1 MFFKAFTNK
10 RLPGCDWT
18 YYVYDT
24 GDRLIFAQD
33 GEQRARGEWS
43 FTVPDVFG
51 RVSVSGTCKNT
62 LNALSATSPLNGI
75 VVKATRDNVTGT
87 YKGYA
92 LSGITLVNPTVLNVS
107 YYDDYAFMGTNGI
120 PASTDANFKY
130 DAETG
135 YDTRYTASTKTFLTG
150 TLTAKLEG
158 SSTPSYLCSVM
169 YYDNRGRVIQTKSQ
183 NHLSGGIEKE
193 YVAYNFTGQPTG
205 RKHVHTATGKAT
217 QTELYTYAYDH
228 AGRLTTV
235 KHKLNTGTEVTLAEN
250 TYDELGRLKTN
261 KKNGQSALTSSY
273 AYNIRS
279 WMKSVASPLFSQTF
293 YYNDTYA
300 GNTPRYNGNISA
312 MSWSV
317 SGENKTRGY
326 NFTYDNLSRLTG
338 AGYLENGN
346 ANDRFNTSY
355 AYDKHGNMTLLSR
368 RGNTG
373 TTTYGL
379 IDNLSMT
386 YAGNQLVK
394 TEDTGSSVTLSQSM
408 DFKNN
413 ANLATEYLYDK
424 NGNLIKD
431 YNKSI
436 TEISYNVLNLPQTLK
451 ISSATN
457 TYTYAADGR
466 KLKTVLGGSK
476 TTDYCGNVIYENG
489 LLKRILVDGG
499 YIENGTY
506 YFYLTDHLG
515 NNRVIASSSGSI
527 IQSNHY
533 YPFGMSFT
541 EGSATSQ
548 QPYKYNGKELDT
560 ERGLNLYDY
569 SARLMDPTLGR
580 FNTVDPMAEK
590 YYSISPYTYCANNPV
605 NRIDPDGRADFEVNG
620 KIIGNDGV
628 DDGRRLVLKT
638 TQKRFESETDNVPG
652 AGLSRKEMKATVKF
666 IKRNSGNTEAF
677 QNNGMAYNNSVEIE
691 GSVANRQAMV
701 NEVSRDNGR
710 GGTVDANNREY
721 GGSIQS
727 GAVAVAEPGAVADPS
742 VAKNASIMLP
752 DVTTTFH
759 SHPSGTKSEIVANG
773 TKNSW
778 FNQFPSSVDVEN
790 AGTGTHY
797 VFGRGDGKVYV
808 YTSGGVQAVI
818 PMKRFV
824 NPKR

>member
-1 MFFKAFTNK
+1 MKA
-10 RLPGCDWT
+10 P
-18 YYVYDT
+18 
-24 GDRLIFAQD
+24 
-33 GEQRARGEWS
+33 
-43 FTVPDVFG
+43 
-51 RVSVSGTCKNT
+51 
-62 LNALSATSPLNGI
+62 
-75 VVKATRDNVTGT
+75 RDNVTGT
-87 YKGYA
+87 YKGYS
-92 LSGITLVNPTVLNVS
+92 LSGITLVSPTVLNFS

-120 PASTDANFKY
+120 PASADANFKY

-135 YDTRYTASTKTFLTG
+135 YDTRYTASAKTFLTG
-150 TLTAKLEG
+150 TLTARLEG

-205 RKHVHTATGKAT
+205 KKHVHSATGKTT

-235 KHKLNTGTEVTLAEN
+235 KHKLNTDSIVTLAEN

-279 WMKSVASPLFSQTF
+279 WMKSVASPLFSQTL

-499 YIENGTY
+499 YIENGIY

-515 NNRVIASSSGSI
+515 NNRVIASAGGSI
-527 IQSNHY
+527 VQSNHY

-541 EGSATSQ
+541 EGSTTSQ

-569 SARLMDPTLGR
+569 SARYMDPALGR
-580 FNTVDPMAEK
+580 FSTVDPMAEK

-605 NRIDPDGRADFEVNG
+605 RYVDLHGDSLTLVGSNLQEIVTAIYNGLADNTNISMKFNNGVLDPSSIQEQAKNTSDVFLQDIYEIATNPTMVELSVSDKNTYIMNGQKTTEEFASTPYDYDTRDESLDLQRRSIAWGLPVGRGINGNLGQTLIPGNVSKSGKSSTNNNVQVIING
-620 KIIGNDGV
+620 KGKPNHITVGIAHEFGYVILYLRRLPYGHGQSGV
-628 DDGRRLVLKT
+628 DDFVYGRATIMSKRLGY
-638 TQKRFESETDNVPG
+638 D
-652 AGLSRKEMKATVKF
+652 
-666 IKRNSGNTEAF
+666 
-677 QNNGMAYNNSVEIE
+677 Y
-691 GSVANRQAMV
+691 
-701 NEVSRDNGR
+701 
-710 GGTVDANNREY
+710 
-721 GGSIQS
+721 
-727 GAVAVAEPGAVADPS
+727 
-742 VAKNASIMLP
+742 
-752 DVTTTFH
+752 
-759 SHPSGTKSEIVANG
+759 
-773 TKNSW
+773 
-778 FNQFPSSVDVEN
+778 
-790 AGTGTHY
+790 
-797 VFGRGDGKVYV
+797 
-808 YTSGGVQAVI
+808 
-818 PMKRFV
+818 
-824 NPKR
+824 

>member
-1 MFFKAFTNK
+1 
-10 RLPGCDWT
+10 
-18 YYVYDT
+18 
-24 GDRLIFAQD
+24 
-33 GEQRARGEWS
+33 
-43 FTVPDVFG
+43 
-51 RVSVSGTCKNT
+51 
-62 LNALSATSPLNGI
+62 
-75 VVKATRDNVTGT
+75 
-87 YKGYA
+87 
-92 LSGITLVNPTVLNVS
+92 
-107 YYDDYAFMGTNGI
+107 
-120 PASTDANFKY
+120 
-130 DAETG
+130 
-135 YDTRYTASTKTFLTG
+135 
-150 TLTAKLEG
+150 
-158 SSTPSYLCSVM
+158 M

-205 RKHVHTATGKAT
+205 RKHVHSATGKAT

-261 KKNGQSALTSSY
+261 KKNKQSALTSSY

-279 WMKSVASPLFSQTF
+279 WMKSVASPLFSQTL

-355 AYDKHGNMTLLSR
+355 AYDKHGNMTQLNR

-394 TEDTGSSVTLSQSM
+394 TEDTGSGVTLSQST

-413 ANLATEYLYDK
+413 ANLAIEYLYDK

-476 TTDYCGNVIYENG
+476 TTDYCDNVIYENG

-527 IQSNHY
+527 VQSNHY

-569 SARLMDPTLGR
+569 SARYMDPALGR
-580 FNTVDPMAEK
+580 FSTVDPMAEK
-590 YYSISPYTYCANNPV
+590 YYSWSPYVYVGNNPI
-605 NRIDPDGRADFEVNG
+605 RRTDPTGMIWDDPEEAEKLKKDIDK
-620 KIIGNDGV
+620 KITSLNKNIAKNQVKLDKG
-628 DDGRRLVLKT
+628 
-638 TQKRFESETDNVPG
+638 
-652 AGLSRKEMKATVKF
+652 GLSEKQIAKLESKISEANDRISNLTTSKGDIDNLGADKNN
-666 IKRNSGNTEAF
+666 IYDLSNISGG
-677 QNNGMAYNNSVEIE
+677 QHKVRQ
-691 GSVANRQAMV
+691 GS
-701 NEVSRDNGR
+701 
-710 GGTVDANNREY
+710 
-721 GGSIQS
+721 
-727 GAVAVAEPGAVADPS
+727 
-742 VAKNASIMLP
+742 
-752 DVTTTFH
+752 
-759 SHPSGTKSEIVANG
+759 
-773 TKNSW
+773 
-778 FNQFPSSVDVEN
+778 
-790 AGTGTHY
+790 
-797 VFGRGDGKVYV
+797 DGKVYIETSSNALSIHEISHVRQSLDAGGLKFSSNGELLNAGKGVRGISAMEVEAYKIQYSFDKSFPGSTGGKGLQGIDVHSVGNIRDGGKFV
-808 YTSGGVQAVI
+808 YPVI
-818 PMKRFV
+818 NQYSRDLIKFQKEQKKLFNIP
-824 NPKR
+824 

>member
-1 MFFKAFTNK
+1 
-10 RLPGCDWT
+10 
-18 YYVYDT
+18 
-24 GDRLIFAQD
+24 
-33 GEQRARGEWS
+33 
-43 FTVPDVFG
+43 
-51 RVSVSGTCKNT
+51 
-62 LNALSATSPLNGI
+62 
-75 VVKATRDNVTGT
+75 
-87 YKGYA
+87 
-92 LSGITLVNPTVLNVS
+92 
-107 YYDDYAFMGTNGI
+107 
-120 PASTDANFKY
+120 
-130 DAETG
+130 
-135 YDTRYTASTKTFLTG
+135 
-150 TLTAKLEG
+150 
-158 SSTPSYLCSVM
+158 M

-205 RKHVHTATGKAT
+205 KKHVHSATGKAT

-235 KHKLNTGTEVTLAEN
+235 KHKLNTDSIVTLAEN

-261 KKNGQSALTSSY
+261 KKNKQSALTSSY

-279 WMKSVASPLFSQTF
+279 WMKSVASPLFSQTL

-300 GNTPRYNGNISA
+300 GNIPRYNGNISA
-312 MSWSV
+312 MSWIV

-515 NNRVIASSSGSI
+515 NNRVIASAGGSI
-527 IQSNHY
+527 VQSNHY
-533 YPFGMSFT
+533 YPFGMSFA

-569 SARLMDPTLGR
+569 SARLMDPALGR
-580 FNTVDPMAEK
+580 FNMVDPMAEK
-590 YYSISPYTYCANNPV
+590 YYGISPYAYCADNPV
-605 NRIDPDGRADFEVNG
+605 KFIDPDGNQIIVPPYPIVPIPVAPMTYVPRTDYKKTGEAYRMFATDILNSAKNFVSNVITTSEMLGTMVVLSLNPEFNHQRQRDRRAKEGLDRNQANVAKSIEDNISGDMPNG
-620 KIIGNDGV
+620 DPAPKRAPQGIKAVIIGVGLAAEAV
-628 DDGRRLVLKT
+628 KEHVETTASGKT
-638 TQKRFESETDNVPG
+638 NTD
-652 AGLSRKEMKATVKF
+652 KENKNK
-666 IKRNSGNTEAF
+666 ISDK
-677 QNNGMAYNNSVEIE
+677 E
-691 GSVANRQAMV
+691 GSNTPLIF
-701 NEVSRDNGR
+701 EDK
-710 GGTVDANNREY
+710 
-721 GGSIQS
+721 
-727 GAVAVAEPGAVADPS
+727 
-742 VAKNASIMLP
+742 KNIMLTP
-752 DVTTTFH
+752 IKDILD
-759 SHPSGTKSEIVANG
+759 E
-773 TKNSW
+773 NSKW
-778 FNQFPSSVDVEN
+778 
-790 AGTGTHY
+790 
-797 VFGRGDGKVYV
+797 
-808 YTSGGVQAVI
+808 
-818 PMKRFV
+818 
-824 NPKR
+824 

>member
-1 MFFKAFTNK
+1 
-10 RLPGCDWT
+10 
-18 YYVYDT
+18 
-24 GDRLIFAQD
+24 
-33 GEQRARGEWS
+33 
-43 FTVPDVFG
+43 
-51 RVSVSGTCKNT
+51 
-62 LNALSATSPLNGI
+62 
-75 VVKATRDNVTGT
+75 
-87 YKGYA
+87 
-92 LSGITLVNPTVLNVS
+92 
-107 YYDDYAFMGTNGI
+107 
-120 PASTDANFKY
+120 
-130 DAETG
+130 
-135 YDTRYTASTKTFLTG
+135 
-150 TLTAKLEG
+150 
-158 SSTPSYLCSVM
+158 
-169 YYDNRGRVIQTKSQ
+169 
-183 NHLSGGIEKE
+183 
-193 YVAYNFTGQPTG
+193 
-205 RKHVHTATGKAT
+205 
-217 QTELYTYAYDH
+217 
-228 AGRLTTV
+228 
-235 KHKLNTGTEVTLAEN
+235 
-250 TYDELGRLKTN
+250 
-261 KKNGQSALTSSY
+261 
-273 AYNIRS
+273 
-279 WMKSVASPLFSQTF
+279 
-293 YYNDTYA
+293 
-300 GNTPRYNGNISA
+300 

-355 AYDKHGNMTLLSR
+355 AYDKHGNMTQLSR

-394 TEDTGSSVTLSQSM
+394 TEDTGSSVTLSRSM

-527 IQSNHY
+527 VQSNHY

-569 SARLMDPTLGR
+569 SARYMDPALGR
-580 FNTVDPMAEK
+580 FSTVDPHAEK
-590 YYSISPYTYCANNPV
+590 YYSWSPYHYAANNPIMI
-605 NRIDPDGRADFEVNG
+605 IDPNGKDWYKDEKGNVLWREGNGDIEGYKNIGASYTMDIGNGISITYTQIDATSMTFTGAKESSWESQITNGTNCYQASSEMLQNEGVETAGRGTEVLVTGTAANGRAGDANANASTGFAVIDQALENG
-620 KIIGNDGV
+620 NPIIIGVDYTNGSPNVDGKTDHFIV
-628 DDGRRLVLKT
+628 VSSKTETLKNGAVTST
-638 TQKRFESETDNVPG
+638 TYNYFDPRTSHQKYGTS
-652 AGLSRKEMKATVKF
+652 S
-666 IKRNSGNTEAF
+666 
-677 QNNGMAYNNSVEIE
+677 NNQLTISNNKMTGSYNH
-691 GSVANRQAMV
+691 
-701 NEVSRDNGR
+701 
-710 GGTVDANNREY
+710 
-721 GGSIQS
+721 GGS
-727 GAVAVAEPGAVADPS
+727 
-742 VAKNASIMLP
+742 KYNYT
-752 DVTTTFH
+752 VTT
-759 SHPSGTKSEIVANG
+759 VRRN
-773 TKNSW
+773 
-778 FNQFPSSVDVEN
+778 
-790 AGTGTHY
+790 
-797 VFGRGDGKVYV
+797 R
-808 YTSGGVQAVI
+808 
-818 PMKRFV
+818 
-824 NPKR
+824 

>member
-1 MFFKAFTNK
+1 LQN
-10 RLPGCDWT
+10 LPF
-18 YYVYDT
+18 
-24 GDRLIFAQD
+24 IIK
-33 GEQRARGEWS
+33 ES

-92 LSGITLVNPTVLNVS
+92 LSGITLVSPTVLNVS

-135 YDTRYTASTKTFLTG
+135 YHTRYTASAKTFLTG
-150 TLTAKLEG
+150 TLTARLEG
-158 SSTPSYLCSVM
+158 SSAPSYLCSVM

-205 RKHVHTATGKAT
+205 KKHVHSATGKAT

-235 KHKLNTGTEVTLAEN
+235 KHKLNTDSIVTLAEN

-261 KKNGQSALTSSY
+261 KKNKQSALTSSY

-279 WMKSVASPLFSQTF
+279 WMKSVASPLFSQTL

-326 NFTYDNLSRLTG
+326 NFAYDNLSRLTG

-346 ANDRFNTSY
+346 TNDRFNTSY

-431 YNKSI
+431 YNKSM

-527 IQSNHY
+527 VQSNHY

-560 ERGLNLYDY
+560 EKGLNLYDFA
-569 SARLMDPTLGR
+569 ARQMNPVLPAFTIPDPL
-580 FNTVDPMAEK
+580 AEM
-590 YYSISPYTYCANNPV
+590 YYSVSPYVYCRDNPIL
-605 NRIDPDGRADFEVNG
+605 RKDP
-620 KIIGNDGV
+620 
-628 DDGRRLVLKT
+628 
-638 TQKRFESETDNVPG
+638 
-652 AGLSRKEMKATVKF
+652 
-666 IKRNSGNTEAF
+666 
-677 QNNGMAYNNSVEIE
+677 NGMWDV
-691 GSVANRQAMV
+691 
-701 NEVSRDNGR
+701 
-710 GGTVDANNREY
+710 TVHVYNNRETFGY
-721 GGSIQS
+721 GFLNVTDKKGNVIYSTTVRVEGSNHEKNGFNKRDRTRTYADTPTGLYKIKGWSKRLPNLNRASYGPNYVLELDYIS
-727 GAVAVAEPGAVADPS
+727 GEAAGLRNGMHLHGGRQEGKGGKGKGSTLKVTQGCLRIYDEDIVKMKEITDLLEESDPEEEG
-742 VAKNASIMLP
+742 NLFYII
-752 DVTTTFH
+752 D
-759 SHPSGTKSEIVANG
+759 
-773 TKNSW
+773 
-778 FNQFPSSVDVEN
+778 
-790 AGTGTHY
+790 HY
-797 VFGRGDGKVYV
+797 CPVKMGK
-808 YTSGGVQAVI
+808 
-818 PMKRFV
+818 
-824 NPKR
+824 